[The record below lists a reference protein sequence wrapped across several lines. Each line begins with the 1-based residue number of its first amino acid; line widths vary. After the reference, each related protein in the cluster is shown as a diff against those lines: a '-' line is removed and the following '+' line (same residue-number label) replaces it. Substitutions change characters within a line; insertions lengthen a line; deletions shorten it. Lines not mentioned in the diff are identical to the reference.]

1 MAKNLVSGPILAIN
15 SGCQF
20 FFTNL
25 ASSVTR
31 YHGQISSC
39 IISEKTNN
47 PILRKLSRGRTDGRT
62 DGRQWFQKTLSTDVE
77 HPTYKIIAVLET
89 RCIFSSTNFQF
100 FFFNRFCAFFSCN
113 FMHYEAWSY
122 KKKKHKKDYRMQKIC
137 LERTYS

>member
-39 IISEKTNN
+39 IISEKTNT

-89 RCIFSSTNFQF
+89 RCISSSTNFQF
-100 FFFNRFCAFFSCN
+100 FFLIFFVPFFLVTSCTTR
-113 FMHYEAWSY
+113 HGVTR
-122 KKKKHKKDYRMQKIC
+122 KKSTKKITGCRK
-137 LERTYS
+137 SV